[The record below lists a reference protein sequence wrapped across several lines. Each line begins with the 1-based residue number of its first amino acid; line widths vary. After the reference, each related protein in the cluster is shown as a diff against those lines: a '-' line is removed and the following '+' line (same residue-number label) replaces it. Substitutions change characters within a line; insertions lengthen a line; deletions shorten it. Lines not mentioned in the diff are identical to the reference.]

1 MRLDV
6 KSFAW
11 ACAIIWGAGLPL
23 LTWWM
28 IAIGGPTAEPTWLGR
43 IYLGYNLTF
52 EGSVIGAAWAFFDG
66 LIGGLIFATVYNWI
80 EERAHR
86 VHRVA

>member
-1 MRLDV
+1 MKLDV
-6 KSFAW
+6 KAFAW

-28 IAIGGPTAEPTWLGR
+28 IAIAGPTVEPTWLGR
-43 IYLGYNLTF
+43 IYVGYNLTF
-52 EGSVIGAAWAFFDG
+52 VGSLIGAAWAFFDG

-80 EERAHR
+80 EERVHH